1 MVMVNKPMI
10 DGIQILRGLAAFLVI
25 VRHGTKEID
34 GFNFEVGQFG
44 VDLFF
49 VISGFVIYLTS
60 RNVDWRTFAKKRL
73 VRIVPLYWLVSS
85 IALMGAVLL
94 AKGTMNEVFY
104 EFVLSLLFIPHGDLF
119 PILYVGWT
127 LNYEMWF
134 YLIFGALIFF
144 NANLLK
150 GASITIFAL
159 VMLGLILL
167 LFNDWEVTP
176 FTVPLLPITLEFL
189 AGVWIAYFYING
201 FNFSKAFCVFLFS
214 VALIWL
220 WFAPNASA
228 YTVWRPV
235 AWALPA
241 ALIVVSVL
249 GLEKHVSFRKL
260 TVLMLLGNASYATY
274 LIHPLIIRF
283 TIIANEK
290 VLDGMLDAWPL
301 LVILILGSILAGLA
315 FHLTFERFLINF
327 FNGLFLNKK
336 LKTC

>member
-1 MVMVNKPMI
+1 MVNKPMI

-73 VRIVPLYWLVSS
+73 IRIVPLYWLVSS
-85 IALMGAVLL
+85 FALVGAVLL

-150 GASITIFAL
+150 GASTTIFAL
-159 VMLGLILL
+159 AMLGLILL
-167 LFNDWEVTP
+167 SFNDWVVTP

-189 AGVWIAYFYING
+189 AGVWIAHLYING
-201 FNFSKAFCVFLFS
+201 FNFSKAFCVFLLF

-228 YTVWRPV
+228 YTLWRPL

-241 ALIVVSVL
+241 ALIVVSFL
-249 GLEKHVSFRKL
+249 GLEKHFSFRKL
-260 TVLMLLGNASYATY
+260 TFLMLLGNASYATY

-283 TIIANEK
+283 TMIASEK
-290 VLDGMLDAWPL
+290 VLGGKLDSWPL
-301 LVILILGSILAGLA
+301 LLFLTGVSILAGVA
-315 FHLTFERFLINF
+315 FHLIFEKRLVKF
-327 FNGLFLNKK
+327 FNDLFIKERIK
-336 LKTC
+336 LS

>member
-60 RNVDWRTFAKKRL
+60 RNVDWGTFAKKRL

-85 IALMGAVLL
+85 IALIGAVLL
-94 AKGTMNEVFY
+94 VKGTMNEVFY

-150 GASITIFAL
+150 GATITIFAF
-159 VMLGLILL
+159 VILGLILL
-167 LFNDWEVTP
+167 SFNDWDVTP
-176 FTVPLLPITLEFL
+176 YTVPLLPITLEFMI
-189 AGVWIAYFYING
+189 GVWIAYFYING
-201 FNFSKAFCVFLFS
+201 FNFSKAFCVFLLF

-235 AWALPA
+235 VWAMPA
-241 ALIVVSVL
+241 ALIVVSFL
-249 GLEKHVSFRKL
+249 GSEKHVSFGKF
-260 TVLMLLGNASYATY
+260 TFLMLLGNASYATY

-283 TIIANEK
+283 TMIANEK
-290 VLDGMLDAWPL
+290 VLNGKLEAWPL
-301 LVILILGSILAGLA
+301 LLVLVVGSLLSGLV
-315 FHLTFERFLINF
+315 FHATLERFLISF
-327 FNGLFLNKK
+327 FNSLLLKK
-336 LKTC
+336 RLSAC